1 MPRTAVSDRIRVSA
15 RPLAPTL
22 ALRLLRVAGNV
33 IVAVVVLVCA
43 LLLAVRYFVFPA
55 LDDYRGRIADALTRQ
70 LGQPVSIQNI
80 TGAWDGWN
88 PRLSIAGFAI
98 HDRQRPKD
106 APPVLS
112 LPQVDLIIAWTS
124 LPAMDVRLKELV
136 IERPELFIRRDRAG
150 RLHIAGFEID
160 PDAQNEDTGFTDWLL
175 RQRLIVVHD
184 ALVSWNDEL
193 RRSPQLVLD
202 HVMFRLERG
211 FNVHRFGLVGTPPAD
226 LASPLD
232 FRGEVTAASFRD
244 WRQAKGRFFV
254 RLDYADVGLWREWV
268 PLLKPVEAGQ
278 GALRMWFDFAD
289 GQPTSMVA
297 DLELTDVRARAREN
311 LPALELAHLGGR
323 VTFANAPGK
332 REITT
337 TGLSFATA
345 SGATL
350 APMAMTASMTQ
361 DAQGAITGGTVVF
374 DRLEVAPLSI
384 VAEHLPLSDEW
395 RRDLAA
401 LALRGSVSNGRFAW
415 AGPPE
420 APRRYSGSGAFARFG
435 IAASEA
441 LPGAASVSGDFTFD
455 ESKGDL
461 KLDSRDMRVSLPHLF
476 TEPLQF
482 DSAAGRVGWSRTD
495 DGIRIALEELR
506 FATPHTSGTASGSW
520 RSQPK
525 GPGHID
531 LKAQL
536 VRADARNLDRY
547 LPLTLSADVRD
558 WLRRSIK
565 QGTASDVRMALAG
578 DLADFPFPDPRRGQF
593 LVTFRAAGVTLEY
606 AASWPAITDLDANV
620 RFEGTGMF
628 IEAKKGRVLGT
639 TLGAVK
645 ASIPQLGAA
654 DPVLTVAG
662 DAAGP
667 TSEFLAFVAASP
679 VDRWTDHALRDLQA
693 TGDGRLALKFALP
706 LVNRERVKVDGDY
719 ELQSNQLRL
728 GSLPVLANLSGH
740 VLFSEDGARSRDL
753 ALDVLGGRAHLA
765 LSSGDGVVR
774 VNASGT
780 ASVANLKGEV
790 DWPLMS
796 RVSGTTDWEVSAQTR
811 AGALSWTL
819 TSSLRGTAI
828 DLPAPIGKAASETVP
843 LRVEVRETQGKP
855 GEDSLTV
862 DYRNMLRLL
871 AHRTAGA
878 DGARVDRALLLVG
891 NARTGGGN
899 PDRPGLWVRG
909 QMADLD
915 LDEWLALYAKEF
927 PRTDPGTA
935 TPATFDLNGLD
946 LQVGRL
952 DVFARVLHDL
962 SVNAIRSD
970 RDWRLRLDGREVDGT
985 AVWRGPG
992 PNLPNGRVMAR
1003 LAHFTAPGPDEIT
1016 PVHSEVDV
1024 SQKAK
1029 NTWPALDIEAD
1040 AFRSRS
1046 GRELGAL
1053 ALQAEPTGADWRI
1066 TKLSLVNPAGRIDAN
1081 GWWRIARDRQVTD
1094 IELALDTADAGGF
1107 LERFGYPVA
1116 VRNAPTKIT
1125 GKLTWKGAPN
1135 DFDLATL
1142 DGNFAL
1148 KTGAGQFTKIDPGM
1162 GKLLSLLSL
1171 QALPRR
1177 ITLDF
1182 RDVFSEGF
1190 AFDEITGTFKVENG
1204 LMRTNDLALDGPAA
1218 AVAITGEIDLARE
1231 TTALDVRVK
1240 PALSTTFSAGAAAL
1254 FIANPLLGAAVGAGT
1269 LLAQKLL
1276 DNPLGSIFS
1285 YDYRVTGSWSDPQVE
1300 RVGSRAQPAT
1310 AAAGAPA
1317 GAAK

>member
-1 MPRTAVSDRIRVSA
+1 MPVTAVTPESA
-15 RPLAPTL
+15 FPARSLAPSL

-33 IVAVVVLVCA
+33 IVAAVVVACT
-43 LLLAVRYFVFPA
+43 LLLAVRYLVFPA
-55 LDDYRGRIADALTRQ
+55 LDDYRPRIADALTRQ
-70 LGQPVSIQNI
+70 LGQPVSIAGI
-80 TGAWDGWN
+80 AGAWDGWN
-88 PRLSIAGFAI
+88 PRLSISGLAI
-98 HDRQRPKD
+98 HDRQRPD

-112 LPQVDLIIAWTS
+112 LPQVDLVIAWTS
-124 LPAMDVRLKELV
+124 LPAMDVRLKELA
-136 IERPELFIRRDRAG
+136 IERPQLFIRRDTAG
-150 RLHIAGFEID
+150 RLHIAGIEID
-160 PDAQNEDTGFTDWLL
+160 PDAQTEDTGFTDWLL
-175 RQRLIVVHD
+175 RQRLIVVRD

-202 HVMFRLERG
+202 HVVFRLERG
-211 FNVHRFGLVGTPPAD
+211 FNVHRFGLVGSPPAD
-226 LASPLD
+226 LAAPLD
-232 FRGEVTAASFRD
+232 FRGEVTAASFKD

-268 PLLKPVEAGQ
+268 PLLQPVEAGQ
-278 GALRMWFDFAD
+278 GALRMWFDFAE
-289 GQPTSMVA
+289 GKPTSMVT
-297 DLELTDVRARAREN
+297 DVELTDVRVRARDN
-311 LPALELAHLGGR
+311 LPVLMLPHVGGR

-332 REITT
+332 REVTT
-337 TGLSFATA
+337 AGFTFATA

-361 DAQGAITGGTVVF
+361 DPQGAITGGELVF
-374 DRLEVAPLSI
+374 DRLEVAPLSF
-384 VAEHLPLSDEW
+384 VAEHLPLPGEW

-415 AGPPE
+415 TGPPD
-420 APRRYSGSGAFARFG
+420 APTRYSGSGAFAQFG
-435 IAASEA
+435 IAANEA

-455 ESKGDL
+455 EAKGDL

-476 TEPLQF
+476 NEPLQF

-495 DGIRIALEELR
+495 DGVRIALEELR

-525 GPGHID
+525 GPGKID

-547 LPLTLSADVRD
+547 LPLTLSPDVRD
-558 WLRRSIK
+558 WLRRSIR
-565 QGTASDVRMALAG
+565 QGSATEVRMALAG
-578 DLADFPFPDPRRGQF
+578 DLADFPFPDPKRGQF
-593 LVTFRAAGVTLEY
+593 LVTFRAAGVTLDY
-606 AASWPAITDLDANV
+606 APGWPAITDLDANV

-628 IEAKKGRVLGT
+628 VEAKKGRVLGT
-639 TLGAVK
+639 ALGTVK
-645 ASIPQLGAA
+645 ADIPHLGAA
-654 DPVLTVAG
+654 DPLLTIAG

-667 TSEFLAFVAASP
+667 TSEFLAFVEASP
-679 VDRWTDHALRDLQA
+679 VDRLTDHALRGLRA
-693 TGDGRLALKFALP
+693 TGDGKLALKLALP
-706 LVNRERVKVDGDY
+706 LSHPERVKIEGDY
-719 ELQSNQLRL
+719 EFVANQVRFA
-728 GSLPVLANLSGH
+728 GLPPMTGLSGH
-740 VLFSEDGARSRDL
+740 VLFTEEGARSRDL
-753 ALDVLGGRAHLA
+753 ALEVLGGHAHLA
-765 LSSGDGVVR
+765 LSSADGVVR
-774 VNASGT
+774 VNANGT
-780 ASVANLKGEV
+780 ASVANLKSEV
-790 DWPLMS
+790 DWPLMN
-796 RVSGTTDWEVSAQTR
+796 RVSGTTDWDLVAQTR
-811 AGALSWTL
+811 AGATSWTL
-819 TSSLRGTAI
+819 TSNLRGTAI
-828 DLPAPIGKAASETVP
+828 ELPAPIGKAASEAVP
-843 LRVEVRETQGKP
+843 LRIEVREAAGKAA
-855 GEDSLTV
+855 EDALTV

-871 AHRTAGA
+871 AHRNVGA
-878 DGARVDRALLLVG
+878 DGARVDRALLLAG
-891 NARTGGGN
+891 NAVARGGT

-927 PRTDPGTA
+927 PRSDTA
-935 TPATFDLNGLD
+935 GTPAPGAFELNGID
-946 LQVGRL
+946 LEVGRL

-962 SVNAIRSD
+962 TVNAIRSD
-970 RDWRLRLDGREVDGT
+970 RDWRLRLAGREVEGT

-1003 LAHFTAPGPDEIT
+1003 LTHFTAPGPDELN
-1016 PVHSEVDV
+1016 PVHSEVDT

-1029 NTWPALDIEAD
+1029 NTWPQLDIAAES
-1040 AFRSRS
+1040 FKSRS
-1046 GRELGAL
+1046 GRDLGAL
-1053 ALQAEPTGADWRI
+1053 ALQAEPTGGDWHI
-1066 TKLSLVNPAGRIDAN
+1066 SKLSLVNPAGRIDAN
-1081 GWWRIARDRQVTD
+1081 GWWRIARDRQATD
-1094 IELALDTADAGGF
+1094 IELTLDTPDAGGF

-1125 GKLTWKGAPN
+1125 GKLTWQGAPN
-1135 DFDLATL
+1135 DFDYPTL

-1148 KTGAGQFTKIDPGM
+1148 KTGAGQFTKIDPGI

-1190 AFDEITGTFKVENG
+1190 AFDEIAGTFKVEKG
-1204 LMRTNDLALDGPAA
+1204 LMRTSDLALDGPAA

-1300 RVGSRAQPAT
+1300 RVGARPVPGT
-1310 AAAGAPA
+1310 AAAGATG